1 MDESLIVDQAES
13 VMTDL
18 RRGARSDPWL
28 PALFFLTTVAALAIL
43 PVLPELRAAH
53 SLSGL
58 QTAMLLSIATLATLL
73 VSLPLGWLSD
83 RLGTRTLI
91 ACGGFALCLSCLL
104 VAVASSFPVLLA
116 GRALFGVA
124 DGIIWTCGLVAFA
137 GPRRPAGAMGIAMAI
152 GGVGALAGPLA
163 TGLLADTI
171 GAWVAWAAISVL
183 AAGATIGLLR
193 APAPAGREPARERL
207 RPRTLLADSR
217 MLASLAL
224 VVLSGLVGGIANLLA
239 PQQLDANGVS
249 QTAIGAIFAGGALV
263 WIITAGALGR
273 IVDRRSHSKL
283 AVVGCGVL
291 AVAWL
296 APVVDLSTPSMAL
309 FLLISTGARA
319 AINTVMYLLARSG
332 AIASGNGAGAAIGM
346 ANVVFSAAAMSG
358 PLLVTLAARSSE
370 ARLPYAA
377 MAMMCVAVMVA
388 VGSAKVADERRV
400 V

>member
-1 MDESLIVDQAES
+1 MIVDQAKT

-43 PVLPELRAAH
+43 PVLPELRAANH
-53 SLSGL
+53 LSGL

-91 ACGGFALCLSCLL
+91 ACGFALCLSCLL
-104 VAVASSFPVLLA
+104 VAIASSFPMLLA
-116 GRALFGVA
+116 GRALFGVS

-152 GGVGALAGPLA
+152 GGAGALAGPLA

-171 GAWVAWAAISVL
+171 GAWVAWLAISAL
-183 AAGATIGLLR
+183 AACATIGLLR
-193 APAPAGREPARERL
+193 ASLSTAGKPARERL
-207 RPRTLLADSR
+207 RPRTLLGDAR

-263 WIITAGALGR
+263 WIITATALGR
-273 IVDRRSHSKL
+273 TVDRRSHSKL
-283 AVVGCGVL
+283 AVLGCGAL
-291 AVAWL
+291 ALAWL
-296 APVVDLSTPSMAL
+296 VPVVNLSTPSMAL
-309 FLLISTGARA
+309 FLLVSTGARA

-332 AIASGNGAGAAIGM
+332 ASASGNGAGAAIGM
-346 ANVVFSAAAMSG
+346 ANLVFSAAAMSG
-358 PLLVTLAARSSE
+358 PLLVALAARSDE
-370 ARLPYAA
+370 TRLPYAA
-377 MAMMCVAVMVA
+377 MAAVCVAVTVA
-388 VGSAKVADERRV
+388 LALTKVTNERRV
-400 V
+400 I

>member
-1 MDESLIVDQAES
+1 MIVDQAKT

-43 PVLPELRAAH
+43 PVLPELRAANH
-53 SLSGL
+53 LSGL

-104 VAVASSFPVLLA
+104 VAIASSFPMLLA
-116 GRALFGVA
+116 GRALFGVS

-152 GGVGALAGPLA
+152 GGAGALAGPLA

-171 GAWVAWAAISVL
+171 GAWVAWLAISAL
-183 AAGATIGLLR
+183 AACATIGLLR
-193 APAPAGREPARERL
+193 ASLSTAGKPARERL
-207 RPRTLLADSR
+207 RPRTLLGDAR

-263 WIITAGALGR
+263 WIITATALGR
-273 IVDRRSHSKL
+273 TVDRRSHSKL
-283 AVVGCGVL
+283 AVLGCGAL
-291 AVAWL
+291 ALAWL
-296 APVVDLSTPSMAL
+296 VPVVNLSTPSMAL
-309 FLLISTGARA
+309 FLLVSTGARA

-332 AIASGNGAGAAIGM
+332 ASASGNGAGAAIGM
-346 ANVVFSAAAMSG
+346 ANLVFSAAAMSG
-358 PLLVTLAARSSE
+358 PLLVALAARSDE
-370 ARLPYAA
+370 TRLPYAA
-377 MAMMCVAVMVA
+377 MATVCVAVTVA
-388 VGSAKVADERRV
+388 LALTKVTNERRV
-400 V
+400 I

>member
-1 MDESLIVDQAES
+1 
-13 VMTDL
+13 MTDL
-18 RRGARSDPWL
+18 RRGARNDPWL

-43 PVLPELRAAH
+43 PVLPELRAANH
-53 SLSGL
+53 LSGL
-58 QTAMLLSIATLATLL
+58 QTAVLLSIATLATLL

-116 GRALFGVA
+116 GRALFGVS

-152 GGVGALAGPLA
+152 GGAGALAGPLA

-171 GAWVAWAAISVL
+171 GAWVAWLAISAL
-183 AAGATIGLLR
+183 AACATIGLLR
-193 APAPAGREPARERL
+193 APLSTAGKPARERL
-207 RPRTLLADSR
+207 RARTLLGDAR

-263 WIITAGALGR
+263 WIITATALGR
-273 IVDRRSHSKL
+273 TVDRRSHAKL
-283 AVVGCGVL
+283 AVLGCGAL
-291 AVAWL
+291 ALAWL
-296 APVVDLSTPSMAL
+296 VPVVNLSTPSVAL
-309 FLLISTGARA
+309 FLLVSTGARA

-332 AIASGNGAGAAIGM
+332 ASASGNGAGAAIGL
-346 ANVVFSAAAMSG
+346 ANLVFSAAAMSG
-358 PLLVTLAARSSE
+358 PLLVALAARSDE
-370 ARLPYAA
+370 TRLPYAA
-377 MAMMCVAVMVA
+377 MATVCVAVTVA
-388 VGSAKVADERRV
+388 LALTKVTNERRV
-400 V
+400 I